1 MTRDQCKDLLVEKIA
16 SLGGVRADE
25 FVAWSLLYTI
35 QGFSE
40 VFHPEIL
47 KQLLSERRI
56 TTIEYS
62 LPGSEMVYTF
72 LLPVDT
78 TIKVFNGKASS

>member
-1 MTRDQCKDLLVEKIA
+1 MTRDQCKDLLVEKIGM
-16 SLGGVRADE
+16 LGGVRADE

-35 QGFSE
+35 EGFSE

-78 TIKVFNGKASS
+78 TIKVFNGKITS

>member
-1 MTRDQCKDLLVEKIA
+1 MTRDQCKDLLVEKIGF
-16 SLGGVRADE
+16 LGGVRADE

-62 LPGSEMVYTF
+62 LPGSEKPFTF

-78 TIKVFNGKASS
+78 TIKVFNGKVSS